1 MGNTEFDR
9 EVEDR
14 DHMSNA
20 GEVEAQ
26 TRTMRDY
33 MNPARQTPISA
44 IVLPAHHTTLNL
56 RSGMLQA
63 LPHFNGCESERPYT
77 HLKDFEDA
85 CSIFQDNSCPREVL
99 LLKLFP
105 FTLKEK
111 AKSWFNSLRPRS
123 IYSWNAME
131 GEFLKKKF
139 PENRTEALRRA
150 ISQFVPNSGESFFQ
164 AWERFKDLLNACPH
178 HNFPPWHTINIF
190 YSSLSEKL
198 KMFVESMCA
207 GSFPDKN
214 PEQAFEYFDY
224 LANLS
229 SDWACTEPVNVNK
242 SSLSTQHVGVKYKL
256 GMEDEV
262 NAKLT
267 ALSRQVEALAHAKAA
282 TSFTNESLSMCV
294 LCDTTD
300 HCTDVCPIV
309 AGVKEARGQVNVGQ
323 QNMQNF
329 SQNAQNFQSQQQPYQ
344 APHSYPTQNVAPQSQ
359 PMPYSAPQA
368 PPPVPQHAQYQPP
381 HRRNEDNETRMKVTN
396 LEQSFINVEKHMGKV
411 NSILES
417 LVISQQM
424 QGRFPA
430 QPQQNPKPANCIE
443 ETHEQVQAITTLR
456 SGKEIDKT
464 IAPKR
469 VIQGGE
475 KSKDLGGES
484 ERQKLEEERKESKG
498 KEYEH
503 DSEPVT
509 KVPNE
514 ITVEDLR
521 TCTVPTKIGK
531 SRPFLATANAVIH
544 CRHGLLKLSFGNMTL
559 ETNIFTVGKQMKEV
573 DQIEEINVIESIIQE
588 HVDREFMEDSI
599 ERALVWSEP
608 HDQLESKSVSFRD
621 ASIVGKESESV
632 FACGSLDPN
641 F

>member
-1 MGNTEFDR
+1 
-9 EVEDR
+9 
-14 DHMSNA
+14 
-20 GEVEAQ
+20 
-26 TRTMRDY
+26 
-33 MNPARQTPISA
+33 
-44 IVLPAHHTTLNL
+44 
-56 RSGMLQA
+56 
-63 LPHFNGCESERPYT
+63 
-77 HLKDFEDA
+77 
-85 CSIFQDNSCPREVL
+85 
-99 LLKLFP
+99 
-105 FTLKEK
+105 
-111 AKSWFNSLRPRS
+111 
-123 IYSWNAME
+123 
-131 GEFLKKKF
+131 
-139 PENRTEALRRA
+139 
-150 ISQFVPNSGESFFQ
+150 
-164 AWERFKDLLNACPH
+164 
-178 HNFPPWHTINIF
+178 
-190 YSSLSEKL
+190 
-198 KMFVESMCA
+198 MFVESMCA
-207 GSFPDKN
+207 GSFPNKN

-229 SDWACTEPVNVNK
+229 SDWACTKPVNVNK

-282 TSFTNESLSMCV
+282 TSFTNESSSMCV
-294 LCDTTD
+294 LCDTMD

-309 AGVKEARGQVNVGQ
+309 AGVKEAREQVNVVGQ
-323 QNMQNF
+323 F
-329 SQNAQNFQSQQQPYQ
+329 SRNG

-381 HRRNEDNETRMKVTN
+381 HRRNEDNETRTKFTN

-424 QGRFPA
+424 QGQFPA

-514 ITVEDLR
+514 ITVEGLR
-521 TCTVPTKIGK
+521 HAPFPQRLAKNLHVKETAMMNESQSAILQCKTVPKYKDPGCPTISCIIGGCKIDRALLNLGSSVNLLPYSVYK
-531 SRPFLATANAVIH
+531 DLGLGELKPTRVTLELADRSVKVPRGIIDDVLIQVDTVYYPVDFIVLDTQPVDCESSKRHIPVILGRPFLATANAVIH

-573 DQIEEINVIESIIQE
+573 DQIEEINVIETIIQE

-608 HDQLESKSVSFRD
+608 HDQLES
-621 ASIVGKESESV
+621 ES
-632 FACGSLDPN
+632 CC
-641 F
+641 

>member
-1 MGNTEFDR
+1 MDHHEQDPRGHGLGGAQNGEHGFDR

-105 FTLKEK
+105 FTLKKK

-131 GEFLKKKF
+131 GEFLKNNF

-164 AWERFKDLLNACPH
+164 AWERFKNLLNACPH

-242 SSLSTQHVGVKYKL
+242 SSLSTQHVGLKYKL
-256 GMEDEV
+256 GMEDKV

-267 ALSRQVEALAHAKAA
+267 ALSKQVEALAHAKAA
-282 TSFTNESLSMCV
+282 TSFTNESL
-294 LCDTTD
+294 T
-300 HCTDVCPIV
+300 
-309 AGVKEARGQVNVGQ
+309 GVKEARGQVNV
-323 QNMQNF
+323 
-329 SQNAQNFQSQQQPYQ
+329 
-344 APHSYPTQNVAPQSQ
+344 APHSYPTQTVAPQSQ

-381 HRRNEDNETRMKVTN
+381 HRRNEDNETRTKVTN
-396 LEQSFINVEKHMGKV
+396 LEQSFIKFEKHMGKV

-475 KSKDLGGES
+475 KSKELGVES
-484 ERQKLEEERKESKG
+484 ERHMLEEERKESKG
-498 KEYEH
+498 QEYEH

-514 ITVEDLR
+514 ITVEDL
-521 TCTVPTKIGK
+521 KHA
-531 SRPFLATANAVIH
+531 PFPQRLAKWFTDNMMS
-544 CRHGLLKLSFGNMTL
+544 LKN
-559 ETNIFTVGKQMKEV
+559 K
-573 DQIEEINVIESIIQE
+573 
-588 HVDREFMEDSI
+588 
-599 ERALVWSEP
+599 
-608 HDQLESKSVSFRD
+608 
-621 ASIVGKESESV
+621 
-632 FACGSLDPN
+632 
-641 F
+641 

>member
-1 MGNTEFDR
+1 
-9 EVEDR
+9 
-14 DHMSNA
+14 
-20 GEVEAQ
+20 
-26 TRTMRDY
+26 
-33 MNPARQTPISA
+33 
-44 IVLPAHHTTLNL
+44 
-56 RSGMLQA
+56 
-63 LPHFNGCESERPYT
+63 
-77 HLKDFEDA
+77 
-85 CSIFQDNSCPREVL
+85 
-99 LLKLFP
+99 
-105 FTLKEK
+105 
-111 AKSWFNSLRPRS
+111 
-123 IYSWNAME
+123 
-131 GEFLKKKF
+131 
-139 PENRTEALRRA
+139 
-150 ISQFVPNSGESFFQ
+150 
-164 AWERFKDLLNACPH
+164 
-178 HNFPPWHTINIF
+178 
-190 YSSLSEKL
+190 
-198 KMFVESMCA
+198 MFVESMCA
-207 GSFPDKN
+207 GSFLDKN

-242 SSLSTQHVGVKYKL
+242 SSFSTQHVGVKYKL

-267 ALSRQVEALAHAKAA
+267 ALSKQVEALAHAKAA
-282 TSFTNESLSMCV
+282 TSFTNESSSMCV

-309 AGVKEARGQVNVGQ
+309 VG
-323 QNMQNF
+323 
-329 SQNAQNFQSQQQPYQ
+329 
-344 APHSYPTQNVAPQSQ
+344 APHSYPTQTVAPQSQ

-381 HRRNEDNETRMKVTN
+381 HRRNEDNETRTKVTN
-396 LEQSFINVEKHMGKV
+396 LEQSFINFEKHMGKV

-430 QPQQNPKPANCIE
+430 QPQQNPKPAKCIE

-475 KSKDLGGES
+475 KSKELGVES
-484 ERQKLEEERKESKG
+484 ERHMLEEERKESKG
-498 KEYEH
+498 QEYEH

-509 KVPNE
+509 KVLNE
-514 ITVEDLR
+514 IIVEDLKHAPFPQR
-521 TCTVPTKIGK
+521 LAKV
-531 SRPFLATANAVIH
+531 SRPFLATVNTVIH

-599 ERALVWSEP
+599 ERALVWSEL
-608 HDQLESKSVSFRD
+608 HDQLESESVSFRD

-632 FACGSLDPN
+632 LHVGHWTPTFEPLSPSVVKPVSSEVKPPIPGKKTSAIYT
-641 F
+641 

>member
-1 MGNTEFDR
+1 MDQHEQDPRGHGLGGAQNGEHVFDR

-33 MNPARQTPISA
+33 MNPTRQTPISA

-63 LPHFNGCESERPYT
+63 LPHFNGCESERPYM

-99 LLKLFP
+99 
-105 FTLKEK
+105 
-111 AKSWFNSLRPRS
+111 
-123 IYSWNAME
+123 
-131 GEFLKKKF
+131 
-139 PENRTEALRRA
+139 
-150 ISQFVPNSGESFFQ
+150 
-164 AWERFKDLLNACPH
+164 
-178 HNFPPWHTINIF
+178 NI
-190 YSSLSEKL
+190 
-198 KMFVESMCA
+198 
-207 GSFPDKN
+207 
-214 PEQAFEYFDY
+214 
-224 LANLS
+224 
-229 SDWACTEPVNVNK
+229 
-242 SSLSTQHVGVKYKL
+242 KL
-256 GMEDEV
+256 GIEDEV

-282 TSFTNESLSMCV
+282 TSLTNESSSMCV
-294 LCDTTD
+294 LCDTMD

-309 AGVKEARGQVNVGQ
+309 AGVKEARGQVNVVGQFSRNESNPYSNTYNPGWRNHPNFGWRQEGQ

-329 SQNAQNFQSQQQPYQ
+329 SQNAQNWQSQQQPYQ
-344 APHSYPTQNVAPQSQ
+344 ASHSYPTQTVAPQSQ
-359 PMPYSAPQA
+359 PMPYSAPQV
-368 PPPVPQHAQYQPP
+368 PPPAHYQPP
-381 HRRNEDNETRMKVTN
+381 HWRNEDHETRTKAPN
-396 LEQSFINVEKHMGKV
+396 FEQSFMNFEKYMGKV

-456 SGKEIDKT
+456 IGKEIDKT

-469 VIQGGE
+469 VIQGEE
-475 KSKDLGGES
+475 KSKELGVES
-484 ERQKLEEERKESKG
+484 ERHKLEEERKENKG
-498 KEYEH
+498 QEHEH
-503 DSEPVT
+503 DSEPVI

-514 ITVEDLR
+514 ITVEDLKHAPFPQR
-521 TCTVPTKIGK
+521 LAKDVLIQVDTVYYPVDFIVLDTQPVDVESFKRHIPVILG
-531 SRPFLATANAVIH
+531 RPFLATANAVIH

-599 ERALVWSEP
+599 ERALVWSEL
-608 HDQLESKSVSFRD
+608 HDQLESESVSFRD
-621 ASIVGKESESV
+621 ASIVGKEGESV
-632 FACGSLDPN
+632 LHVGHWTPTFEPLAPSVVKPVSSEEKPPIPERKPLAIYT
-641 F
+641 